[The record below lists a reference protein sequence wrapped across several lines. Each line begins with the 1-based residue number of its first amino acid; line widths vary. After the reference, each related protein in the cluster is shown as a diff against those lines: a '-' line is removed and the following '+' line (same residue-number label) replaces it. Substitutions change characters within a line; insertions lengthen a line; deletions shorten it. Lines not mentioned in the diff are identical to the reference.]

1 MSKTNVDKYL
11 DNETRNIYNTKTDNK
26 VLDIKY
32 GLTERLIKY
41 KIKSTRLLL

>member
-1 MSKTNVDKYL
+1 MKTNVDKYL

-32 GLTERLIKY
+32 GLTEDI
-41 KIKSTRLLL
+41 IITRDDKNTDQW